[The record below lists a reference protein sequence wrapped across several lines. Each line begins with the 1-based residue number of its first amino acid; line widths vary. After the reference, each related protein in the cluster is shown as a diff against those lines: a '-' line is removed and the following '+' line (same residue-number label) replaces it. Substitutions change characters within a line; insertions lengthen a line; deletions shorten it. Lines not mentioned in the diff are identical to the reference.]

1 MVVRNSTGNYTY
13 DDLHLSRR
21 LPMAEKRKLTLSI
34 DEDVIRR
41 AKALAR
47 RWDTSVSA
55 VVEQGLRGL
64 AERSSGE
71 ERGTGGSLVARL
83 RGVLP
88 EDAGR
93 DAYRRHLEEKHGG

>member
-1 MVVRNSTGNYTY
+1 
-13 DDLHLSRR
+13 
-21 LPMAEKRKLTLSI
+21 MAGKRKLTLSV

-47 RWDTSVSA
+47 QWDTSVSA

-64 AERSSGE
+64 TEDRVAED
-71 ERGTGGSLVARL
+71 TLVARL
-83 RGVLP
+83 RGALP

-93 DAYRRHLEEKHGG
+93 DAYRRHLEEKHSG

>member
-1 MVVRNSTGNYTY
+1 MS
-13 DDLHLSRR
+13 S
-21 LPMAEKRKLTLSI
+21 KKKLTLSI
-34 DEDVIRR
+34 DEDVVRR

-55 VVEQGLRGL
+55 LVEHRLRGL
-64 AERSSGE
+64 TEDTAEE
-71 ERGTGGSLVARL
+71 TPLVAEL

-93 DAYRRHLEEKHGG
+93 RDHRRHLEEKYSR

>member
-1 MVVRNSTGNYTY
+1 MRGNVA
-13 DDLHLSRR
+13 D
-21 LPMAEKRKLTLSI
+21 KRKLTLSV

-47 RWDTSVSA
+47 QWDTSVSA

-64 AERSSGE
+64 TEDRSGE
-71 ERGTGGSLVARL
+71 DTLVARL

-93 DAYRRHLEEKHGG
+93 DAFRRHLEDRHLEEKHGS

>member
-1 MVVRNSTGNYTY
+1 
-13 DDLHLSRR
+13 
-21 LPMAEKRKLTLSI
+21 MADKKKLTLSI

-55 VVEQGLRGL
+55 LVEQRLRGL
-64 AERSSGE
+64 SEGTAED
-71 ERGTGGSLVARL
+71 TPLVAEL

-88 EDAGR
+88 EDVGR
-93 DAYRRHLEEKHGG
+93 EDHRRYLEEKHSR

>member
-1 MVVRNSTGNYTY
+1 M
-13 DDLHLSRR
+13 
-21 LPMAEKRKLTLSI
+21 
-34 DEDVIRR
+34 IRR

-55 VVEQGLRGL
+55 IVEQGLRGL
-64 AERSSGE
+64 TEGNSGE
-71 ERGTGGSLVARL
+71 GRGAGGSLVARL
-83 RGVLP
+83 RDALP